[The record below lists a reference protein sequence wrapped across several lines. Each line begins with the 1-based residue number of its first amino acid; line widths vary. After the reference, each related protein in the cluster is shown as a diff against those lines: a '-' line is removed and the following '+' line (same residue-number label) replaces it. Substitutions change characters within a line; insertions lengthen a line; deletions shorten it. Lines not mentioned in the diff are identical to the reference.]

1 MKPQKQCVLVNKVII
16 KLFEENIKEK
26 YNPTKK
32 IYIKDQE
39 LSLHFHMGKMNK

>member
-32 IYIKDQE
+32 NIYKGSRAFLTFPHGE
-39 LSLHFHMGKMNK
+39 NE